1 MSIPWRT
8 ASVAVTLAVL
18 LAACAPTAGDRAVGP
33 ATLHLAATRME
44 LAVTSCALI
53 GGRLLEE
60 LPEGGA
66 EVAVI
71 AEGHDDTGVPVRVT
85 ARRGTDVVAPHRFE
99 VLEMIVVDG
108 MDYVICAPVD
118 GEVDEA
124 YAFRLVTEEDQPYL
138 EDIPN
143 EEEWDMVAR
152 AWEEAQ
158 DEI

>member
-1 MSIPWRT
+1 MTEHNDERSPVPEDGILELIDPED
-8 ASVAVTLAVL
+8 
-18 LAACAPTAGDRAVGP
+18 G
-33 ATLHLAATRME
+33 TR
-44 LAVTSCALI
+44 
-53 GGRLLEE
+53 
-60 LPEGGA
+60 
-66 EVAVI
+66 
-71 AEGHDDTGVPVRVT
+71 
-85 ARRGTDVVAPHRFE
+85 HRFE